1 MAHGSSFRH
10 LAPESLEVGQRPGAP
25 SSPLEPLPGEQRRVS
40 GALWTQRRR
49 HWPGR
54 GLSRGPRC
62 PSPAPGLPRSQPP
75 RRAGCASA
83 ERASGSATLRGP
95 RAPGPGTL
103 PSTNGRL
110 RFTAARRAGLGR
122 QLRRLS
128 GSGPTSWPAEAL
140 RRAHPPG
147 PCPTRPGPRAPEPP
161 RLQAHPFP
169 QRRHPHSLE
178 HADQKTCPPARDL
191 PPSPKVSPAEK
202 WRSLAAG
209 SVAPAIDKPR
219 DPTSGARGPPDR
231 ESVAGTGPRGRRGH
245 RAPAPAAPGSAH
257 PRWR

>member
-1 MAHGSSFRH
+1 M
-10 LAPESLEVGQRPGAP
+10 
-25 SSPLEPLPGEQRRVS
+25 
-40 GALWTQRRR
+40 
-49 HWPGR
+49 
-54 GLSRGPRC
+54 
-62 PSPAPGLPRSQPP
+62 
-75 RRAGCASA
+75 
-83 ERASGSATLRGP
+83 
-95 RAPGPGTL
+95 L

-110 RFTAARRAGLGR
+110 RFTAARRAGPGR

-161 RLQAHPFP
+161 RLPAHPSP

-178 HADQKTCPPARDL
+178 PADQKTCPPARDL
-191 PPSPKVSPAEK
+191 PPSPKVSPDEK

-209 SVAPAIDKPR
+209 SAAPAIGKPR
-219 DPTSGARGPPDR
+219 GPDLRRARTPQTGKAWP
-231 ESVAGTGPRGRRGH
+231 EQAGEAPGRGRRGH